1 MGEVAREEAKV
12 GSSPVNGWVVQT
24 DSRPTVATSTT
35 GKVRLSLLSLI
46 KTALCGWIKLELITL
61 IKLALPIIL
70 TLVFQNMI
78 LFISL
83 IFVGHINDRSLELDS
98 VALAGSFG
106 NITGI
111 SVGIGLSSAADT
123 LCSQTFGYKN
133 YKRVGHIF
141 QRGVVILLLLSVF
154 VCCIWLNTDSILLLL
169 QQAPCVA
176 KFSGTYV
183 QIFCLALPPFFVYW
197 MLQKYFQ
204 AQSIVWPFIF
214 TGALSNVA
222 CAIFHAIFVVWA
234 DLGVNGAAIS
244 MVLSYY
250 CFAIFLIIYIRLRKL
265 HAKTWDGWSWE
276 SLNEWGQFL
285 KLGIPGVAMTC
296 LEWVSFEI
304 AAFVLGSISEVELA
318 VNSIMVNV
326 LMVIFMIPLGI
337 SIAAG
342 VRIGN
347 ELGAGNPQNAKRA
360 SLVAMA
366 VVFTNTVIQ
375 VICLQATKFYF
386 GLIYT
391 KDSEVLSKIPG
402 LVDIVC
408 ILLFADQLQLS
419 LRGVVLGCGQ
429 QVFASVINFIAFY
442 IIGLP
447 IGISLALL
455 TDLGSRGMW
464 SGLATAS
471 YFQLFCL
478 LVFMARLN
486 WKKESDK
493 AILRS
498 KGEEERKMED
508 EERGSTSDEVEL
520 VSMTTDI
527 SRVESKEAILQDSS
541 QDTAQEK
548 YAEDEEEG
556 EAEQGDE
563 QSLLSQNSG
572 DTDSSIP
579 HKPTHNKKS
588 QHVRLLLTKGSVFL
602 FGIVLVVAAGIA
614 SMFHPPESIINGNY
628 SECIATT
635 SGGGVFE
642 PGPIESSILFTIA
655 PTPTNALD
663 Y

>member
-61 IKLALPIIL
+61 IKLALPI
-70 TLVFQNMI
+70 
-78 LFISL
+78 
-83 IFVGHINDRSLELDS
+83 
-98 VALAGSFG
+98 FG

-527 SRVESKEAILQDSS
+527 SRESKEAILQDSS